1 MCQVLRVCQNDVR
14 DWLGMAKSVRKIDA
28 DDAGLKW
35 RHVYEALQLDQS
47 TGKCLSVMF
56 WVACSVQLSTYLST
70 EYYNNLVG
78 FCFRQ

>member
-35 RHVYEALQLDQS
+35 
-47 TGKCLSVMF
+47 
-56 WVACSVQLSTYLST
+56 
-70 EYYNNLVG
+70 
-78 FCFRQ
+78 